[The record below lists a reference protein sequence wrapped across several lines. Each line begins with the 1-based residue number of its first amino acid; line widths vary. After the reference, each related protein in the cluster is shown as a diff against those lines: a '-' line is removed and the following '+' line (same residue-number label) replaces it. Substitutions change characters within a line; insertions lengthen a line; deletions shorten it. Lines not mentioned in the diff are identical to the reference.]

1 MAVRKCY
8 NKFKIILAQQQDGTI
23 VRKYNKFKIISM
35 FNVPKSSFLML
46 VAFFIIKDID
56 KLHSSW
62 VLSSEAIDDFVNIK
76 SNVIV
81 YMHHC

>member
-1 MAVRKCY
+1 MVVRKY